1 MRSLTFYDMES
12 SSEHIVITL
21 PLVNILIVLIL
32 SIISVADMLIEGGN
46 VCGIVMPDF
55 REF

>member
-12 SSEHIVITL
+12 SSEQIVITR
-21 PLVNILIVLIL
+21 PLLKILIALIL
-32 SIISVADMLIEGGN
+32 FIISVADMLIEGGN